1 MRIPAFALG
10 STPTPYTL
18 LDDPTR
24 GMKEAAAAQGRAEM
38 VQAGALADAGQTMT
52 SVGRDVYAF
61 TKRIEEQE
69 ALTAVQSAR
78 SGYHVEA
85 AQATMDWENS
95 IEGPSALSSPNA
107 LKEKLESIKKK
118 YIESA
123 PSRLAR
129 DHIEQDLDTREADL
143 LVHGAKVARRK
154 FKDHSLAVAEE
165 TNQNFRKGAYLAGQM
180 GDVAGLQGQLD
191 QGKAGLMALGT
202 AGIVMSK
209 AEAEMAAGKFEV
221 SMVGDFLRGQL
232 DNPRTAM
239 QAVRDFEA
247 GKYNDKLD
255 FETLTK
261 AAHAVEVRKN
271 HIIAEVKRAQAEAR
285 QKAREDAY
293 DTMEYLKDQAS
304 SAAASGQVT
313 GDTAGALLK
322 LRKMGGTF
330 ARQADHLDSAI
341 TSGVAVHGALQEGVF
356 LPFDEQRARIQR
368 LQPKDGEEDY
378 AIKAQAV
385 QRGLHVIDA
394 QEDAFR
400 RDPAG
405 FTMRRAATQVAQ
417 NGGDTTADFSRVL
430 SLSLDIQRQMGL
442 SESELRIVPA
452 KEAKQVA
459 GQFQAADAD
468 GKLKILGQLEAYGPF
483 KGKALAELKIDPSAQ
498 HAAALMDSNDPQA
511 LNAARLLV
519 DVNPDKVK
527 LTLDEEKAATKDV
540 LKNAAVPAL
549 LQKQAAFM
557 GRGGV
562 SRNVYAQELTSAGAR
577 VARLTGNPRR
587 AAEVLDMPYTSIDDD
602 RLALALVPKDI
613 SERDA
618 VRGFTSLRENITE
631 DDLADLKAALVASKG
646 AGPGERLFQERV
658 RDIKRN
664 GVWVND
670 GDGFVLYDPVTRLP
684 VALKGG
690 RPAKITPAQ
699 LKDASRK
706 NTDPEIPA
714 YAEGS

>member
-1 MRIPAFALG
+1 MKIPAFGLG
-10 STPTPYTL
+10 VTPSPYTS
-18 LDDPTR
+18 LDDPAR
-24 GMKEAAAAQGRAEM
+24 GQQAATQTMGRAKMVEAAAI
-38 VQAGALADAGQTMT
+38 
-52 SVGRDVYAF
+52 SNVGDTLNTVSKDVRDF
-61 TKRIEEQE
+61 TRRIEEQE
-69 ALTAVQSAR
+69 ALTAQQAGR
-78 SGYHVEA
+78 SIFHVEG
-85 AQATMDWENS
+85 AQATMDWGNT
-95 IEGPSALSSPNA
+95 IDGPTALSSLNG
-107 LKEKLESIKKK
+107 LKERLQPIKQK
-118 YIESA
+118 IIDSA
-123 PSRLAR
+123 PSELAKERIRL
-129 DHIEQDLDTREADL
+129 DLDAREADL
-143 LVHGAKVARRK
+143 MVHGEKVARAK
-154 FKDHSLAVAEE
+154 FKDHSLAVAKE
-165 TNQNFRKGAYLAGQM
+165 TNDTFRKGAYLAGQM
-180 GDVAGLQGQLD
+180 GDVAGLQTQID
-191 QGKAGLMALGT
+191 QGKAGFMAMGV
-202 AGIVMSK
+202 AGVVMSK
-209 AEAEMAAGKFEV
+209 SEADMEAGKFEV
-221 SMVGDFLRGQL
+221 SLVGDFLRGQL

-239 QAVRDFEA
+239 QAVKDFET

-255 FETLTK
+255 YDTLTK
-261 AAHAVEVRKN
+261 MGHAVEVRKN

-304 SAAASGQVT
+304 SAAATGKVT
-313 GDTAGALLK
+313 GDTGGALLK
-322 LRKMGGTF
+322 LRKQGGTF
-330 ARQADHLDSAI
+330 ARQADHLDAAI
-341 TSGVAVHGALQEGVF
+341 TSGMAVHGVLQESVF
-356 LPFDEQRARIQR
+356 LPFDEQRTRLQA
-368 LQPKDGEEDY
+368 LQPKDGEDDF

-385 QRGLHVIDA
+385 QRGLHVIDG

-417 NGGDTTADFSRVL
+417 NGGDPSGDFSRVL
-430 SLSLDIQRQMGL
+430 GLSLDLQRQMGL
-442 SESELRIVPA
+442 SESEVRIVPV
-452 KEAKQVA
+452 KEAKKLA

-468 GKLKILGQLEAYGPF
+468 GKLQIIGQLEAYGPF

-527 LTLDEEKAATKDV
+527 LTPDEEKAATKDV
-540 LKNAAVPAL
+540 LKSAVVPAV

-562 SRNVYAQELTSAGAR
+562 SRNVYAQEITSAGAR

-587 AAEVLDMPYTSIDDD
+587 AAEVLDMPYTAVNDD
-602 RLALALVPKDI
+602 RLALALVPRDI
-613 SERDA
+613 AEPEA
-618 VRGFTSLRENITE
+618 VRGFSMLRESITE
-631 DDLADLKAALVASKG
+631 DDLADLKTALVASKG
-646 AGPGERLFQERV
+646 AGPGERFFQERV

-664 GVWVND
+664 GVWIND

-706 NTDPEIPA
+706 KADTEIPA